1 MPFLDYNNDGVV
13 SKIEWTPLSKVV
25 KPQPPLQERDKIPIT
40 LGEQTEANI
49 REWYATYG
57 GSISPE
63 EIEICR
69 NIDIENAE
77 EHKREMNTPVVLKY
91 EYGTPEFWKDWW
103 AKKKAKESK
112 ESIEKEPKEKKSKTK
127 EPSTESKKQKPSVPK
142 SAKQTSQA

>member
-1 MPFLDYNNDGVV
+1 MPFLNYNNDGVI
-13 SKIEWTPLSKVV
+13 SKIEWTPLSKEVQ
-25 KPQPPLQERDKIPIT
+25 PQAPLDTRLYKIPIT

-69 NIDIENAE
+69 NIDIETAE
-77 EHKREMNTPVVLKY
+77 ENKREMNTPVVLKY

-103 AKKKAKESK
+103 AKKRAKEAK
-112 ESIEKEPKEKKSKTK
+112 EGTEPTAKVPKVS
-127 EPSTESKKQKPSVPK
+127 SESKKQKPSVPK

>member
-1 MPFLDYNNDGVV
+1 MPFLNYNNDGVI
-13 SKIEWTPLSKVV
+13 SKIEWTPLSKEVQ
-25 KPQPPLQERDKIPIT
+25 PQAPLNEMYKIPIT

-69 NIDIENAE
+69 NIDIETAE
-77 EHKREMNTPVVLKY
+77 ENKREMNTPVVLKY

-103 AKKKAKESK
+103 AKKRAKEAKEGTESTAKKLTKVSK
-112 ESIEKEPKEKKSKTK
+112 LSS
-127 EPSTESKKQKPSVPK
+127 ESKKQKPSVPK